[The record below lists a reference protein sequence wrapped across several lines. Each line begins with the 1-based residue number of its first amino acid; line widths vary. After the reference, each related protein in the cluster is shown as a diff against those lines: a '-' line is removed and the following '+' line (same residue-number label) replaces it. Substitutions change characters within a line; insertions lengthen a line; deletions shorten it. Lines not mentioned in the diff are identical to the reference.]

1 MGQPFCLEILT
12 EELPPSEIRST
23 IEQLFSIFTAFFQQ
37 KQIPCLCVHP
47 FTSARRIGV
56 FVEDVAEQ
64 QEDYIEKKKG
74 PAQAVAL
81 DGSGQPTRALLGFLK
96 ANGATMEDT
105 VVEEIN
111 SVPYLFLQRRVV
123 GKPSFNILADH
134 LPGLIGQIAFQ
145 RPMRWGDGTFRFVRP
160 VHNLLCLLGEQVV
173 PFEAFGIRSNQQT
186 EGRRFTEGPI
196 HVPDAA
202 QYKERLAQYDV
213 VVDLAD
219 RTRKIEAHLMEIAAS
234 LDAHVEIDADLVW
247 EVAALTENPAPIVGQ
262 LDKRYLSLPPEVLIT
277 TLKHHQRA
285 FPMMRNNR
293 PTTQWVAFA
302 DCGPAALDNARKG
315 YERVIR
321 ARLEDALFYYKED
334 QKTSLEERVPQL
346 ENLLFQRG
354 MGSTRDKVERTRAIG
369 QEIARLLELDLPT
382 TEKIDRACF
391 LSKADLLTTMVYE
404 FPELQG
410 VMGRVYAS
418 LQGEDSVVCDALE
431 DQYADH
437 PVMSVPS
444 AVVAVSDRL
453 DVIAGNFLHSNIP
466 SGSRDPHGLRR
477 KMSVI
482 METVSAF
489 HWDLDLS
496 ALFSFSA
503 RLYAEKAS
511 DPSSMIEA
519 IESFAKSRLE
529 SLLVERG
536 IRYDT
541 IRAVLHLWNLPLR
554 AILAAR
560 AIEQFRHDSSFSRLT
575 VGFERVHNITRFHTQ
590 TRYDARLF
598 EQEEERGLMQAFL
611 EVREETTRHIRQ
623 LNYDLAL
630 ESLSRMKDPI
640 DQYFDAVF
648 VMVEREDLRLTR
660 LSFLKELDSLFMQV
674 GDLTCLEEGARSD
687 PAAGDMNE

>member
-23 IEQLFSIFTAFFQQ
+23 IEQLFSIFTAFFHQ
-37 KQIPCLCVHP
+37 KQIPSLSVHP
-47 FTSARRIGV
+47 FSSARRIGV
-56 FVEDVAEQ
+56 FVEDVAER

-105 VVEEIN
+105 VVEEVN
-111 SVPYLFLQRRVV
+111 SVPYLFLQRRVE
-123 GKPSFNILADH
+123 GKPTIDIMADH
-134 LPGLIGQIAFQ
+134 LPELIGQLAFQ

-160 VHNLLCLLGEQVV
+160 VHNLLCLFGTQVV
-173 PFEAFGIRSNQQT
+173 PFEAFGLCSNQQT
-186 EGRRFTEGPI
+186 EGRRFTKGPV

-202 QYKERLAQYDV
+202 QYKERLAQFDV
-213 VVDLAD
+213 VVDLGD
-219 RTRKIEAHLMEIAAS
+219 RTRQIEANLTEIAAS
-234 LDAHVEIDADLVW
+234 LNAHIEMDADLVW

-262 LDKRYLSLPPEVLIT
+262 LDERYLSLPPEVLIT

-293 PTTQWVAFA
+293 PTPQWVAFA
-302 DCGPAALDNARKG
+302 DCGPAALDHARAG

-321 ARLEDALFYYKED
+321 ARLEDALFYFEED
-334 QKTSLEERVPQL
+334 QKISLENRVPQL
-346 ENLLFQRG
+346 DTLLFQRG
-354 MGSTRDKVERTRAIG
+354 MGSTRDKVERTRAVC
-369 QEIARLLELDLPT
+369 QEIGRLLGLDQST
-382 TEKIDRACF
+382 AEKIDRACL
-391 LSKADLLTTMVYE
+391 LSKSDLLTTMVYE

-418 LQGEDSVVCDALE
+418 LQGENSEVCDALE
-431 DQYADH
+431 DQYTDH
-437 PVMSVPS
+437 PVMSVTS

-453 DVIAGNFLHSNIP
+453 DVITGNFLHGNIP
-466 SGSRDPHGLRR
+466 SGSRDPYGLRR
-477 KMSVI
+477 KMSLI
-482 METVSAF
+482 METFSAL

-496 ALFSFSA
+496 ALFSGSA
-503 RLYAEKAS
+503 RLYAQKAS
-511 DPSSMIEA
+511 DPSSMTEA

-529 SLLVERG
+529 SLLIERG
-536 IRYDT
+536 IRYDS

-554 AILAAR
+554 AILSAQ
-560 AIEQFRHDSSFSRLT
+560 AIEQFRQDSSFSRLT
-575 VGFERVHNITRFHTQ
+575 VGFERVHNITRSHTQ

-598 EQEEERGLMQAFL
+598 EQEEERELMRAFL

-630 ESLSRMKDPI
+630 QSLSRLKDPI

-660 LSFLKELDSLFMQV
+660 LGFLKELDSLFMQV
-674 GDLTCLEEGARSD
+674 GDLTCLEEGTRTD
-687 PAAGDMNE
+687 PAARDMNE